1 MHIFKKFASVALAAM
16 LSCALFCA
24 PASAME
30 YTFESAAPGQTFYRS
45 TAADDNHI
53 ADSSQIVVGMDGTIG
68 NNVTGNLNSSP
79 LSALNL
85 PVGEYPDA
93 WGMAT
98 DIAIA
103 MNSVF
108 PNELGPTT
116 QTTYIYRPTFLPTV
130 VSGALPTGGNYIV
143 SGFVR

>member
-1 MHIFKKFASVALAAM
+1 MQIFKKLASITMATMLAC
-16 LSCALFCA
+16 SLFCT
-24 PASAME
+24 PASALE
-30 YTFESAAPGQTFYRS
+30 YTYESAAPGQTFYKS
-45 TAADDNHI
+45 TAADANHI
-53 ADSSQIVVGMDGTIG
+53 ADSSQIVIGMDGTIG
-68 NNVTGNLNSSP
+68 NNVTGNLSMSP

-93 WGMAT
+93 WGMST

-108 PNELGPTT
+108 PNEIGPTT
-116 QTTYIYRPTFLPTV
+116 QTTMIYRPTFLPTV

-143 SGFVR
+143 AGYVR

>member
-1 MHIFKKFASVALAAM
+1 
-16 LSCALFCA
+16 
-24 PASAME
+24 
-30 YTFESAAPGQTFYRS
+30 
-45 TAADDNHI
+45 
-53 ADSSQIVVGMDGTIG
+53 
-68 NNVTGNLNSSP
+68 
-79 LSALNL
+79 
-85 PVGEYPDA
+85 
-93 WGMAT
+93 MAT